1 MVLSPTRSAVFS
13 HSRTH
18 PMPSSSSQT
27 KLHHLSGA
35 KILTEQRRTI
45 IADLVAQQGSVT
57 AEELGKRFAVS
68 HMTIYRD
75 LKVLEADS
83 KLRFVRGGAVQSEI
97 DAKEPVYS
105 SKRRVHKKQK
115 ELIAAYATKHFITD
129 GDFVTLEAG
138 TTVSL
143 MVKHLHHKRLTVMTN
158 GLETVNEAAS
168 LLPELTVMCSGG
180 ILREASHTFVGPQA
194 EQFFKEMRC
203 KTLFLG
209 ASGLTLEGG
218 ITDPNP
224 LEIQV
229 KRAMAASVDRVVLL
243 LDSSKF
249 GMRSTS
255 LLLPVTQIHTLITDA
270 GAPQGDV
277 DGLRAL
283 GVDVRIAR

>member
-1 MVLSPTRSAVFS
+1 
-13 HSRTH
+13 
-18 PMPSSSSQT
+18 MPSSSSQT
-27 KLHHLSGA
+27 NPNNLNAGGA

-75 LKVLEADS
+75 LKVLEGDS
-83 KLRFVRGGAVQSEI
+83 KLRFVRGGAVRGQTDPSEPI
-97 DAKEPVYS
+97 YS

-115 ELIAAYATKHFITD
+115 ELIAAYAAKHFIQN
-129 GDFVTLEAG
+129 GDFVILEAG
-138 TTVSL
+138 TTASL
-143 MVKHLHHKRLTVMTN
+143 MVKHLRHKHLTVMTN

-180 ILREASHTFVGPQA
+180 ILRDVSHTFVGPQA
-194 EQFFKEMRC
+194 EQFFREMRC

-209 ASGLTLEGG
+209 ASGLTIEHG

-229 KRAMAASVDRVVLL
+229 KRAMAESVDQVVLL

-249 GMRSTS
+249 GLRSTS

-270 GAPQGDV
+270 GAPQDDV